1 MESNMFYKFMSR
13 FYDLLDITYFHRKES
28 SPRKAV
34 CDFIEAKDKK
44 ILDVCTGT
52 AANAIN
58 IASSNKEAKITGIDR
73 SREMLSI
80 AKQKIRNKGLNNI
93 KLYRMDAAD
102 TKFKDG
108 TFDVILISLVL
119 HEIPQ
124 EVAEKILAESKRI
137 LKPDGKILVVEW
149 EIPESSVAKGLF
161 YPIRKL
167 EPKGFEKFLKMDMTY
182 YYKKQGLKF
191 TKIKY
196 CDFTKVI
203 CLKKQ
208 PG

>member
-1 MESNMFYKFMSR
+1 M
-13 FYDLLDITYFHRKES
+13 
-28 SPRKAV
+28 
-34 CDFIEAKDKK
+34 
-44 ILDVCTGT
+44 
-52 AANAIN
+52 
-58 IASSNKEAKITGIDR
+58 
-73 SREMLSI
+73 
-80 AKQKIRNKGLNNI
+80 
-93 KLYRMDAAD
+93 
-102 TKFKDG
+102 
-108 TFDVILISLVL
+108 ILISLVL